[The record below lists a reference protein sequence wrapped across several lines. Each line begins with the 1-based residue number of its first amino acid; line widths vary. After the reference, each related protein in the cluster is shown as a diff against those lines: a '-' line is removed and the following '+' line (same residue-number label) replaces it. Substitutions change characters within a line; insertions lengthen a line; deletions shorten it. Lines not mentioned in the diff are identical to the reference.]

1 MSDDNDNEK
10 KSSSK
15 NPWGPPETSKK
26 DEGNDQK
33 KSTKKQSPQDIDD
46 VIDLVQQRLKKMMGD
61 STSFQKGFGSSQG
74 RTPPGE
80 SNGKF
85 GGSGGGFL
93 GGGPKSSLLV
103 IAGLLVILLLWLSS
117 GFFGV
122 KEGEVGVVMRFGE
135 MVRVAGP
142 GLRYH
147 LPSPFEEAIVKK
159 VSAISRI
166 DGGIIGDSRS
176 AEGEQALTLTSDENM
191 VIISYSMQWRIKDV
205 AEYLF
210 IARDPE
216 GLVKVA
222 SESAVREVV
231 GQTVARR
238 ALTEGREE
246 ISTRARELLQKIL
259 DTYKIGIEI
268 VSFQL
273 QRVEAP
279 PQVIESFNDVQA
291 SLVDARRLEQEAE
304 TYRNKIVPVAR
315 GNAEKIRQESQ
326 AYAQKIVA
334 EAEGDADRF
343 NKVYEAYAVDKK
355 VAMARYHFE
364 TTQKVL
370 KAASSKI
377 LIDPDASKGMVPYL
391 PLNDLKKS
399 PPLAT
404 PKGADDTQSLN
415 IKELQ

>member
-1 MSDDNDNEK
+1 MSDDNDKDK

-15 NPWGPPETSKK
+15 NPWGPPEASNSAEKSS
-26 DEGNDQK
+26 QK
-33 KSTKKQSPQDIDD
+33 KSTKQKQPQDIDD

-61 STSFQKGFGSSQG
+61 SSSFQRGFGNTGKSHSSG
-74 RTPPGE
+74 SDE
-80 SNGKF
+80 NV
-85 GGSGGGFL
+85 GGLGGGFF
-93 GGGPKSSLLV
+93 GRGPKFFRIIFIALLG
-103 IAGLLVILLLWLSS
+103 ILVLWLSS

-135 MVRVAGP
+135 MVRIAGP

-159 VSAISRI
+159 VSAINRI
-166 DGGIIGDSRS
+166 DGGIIVDSKGS
-176 AEGEQALTLTSDENM
+176 EGEQALTLTSDENM

-231 GQTVARR
+231 GQTPARR

-246 ISTRARELLQKIL
+246 ISTRARDLLQKIL

-315 GNAEKIRQESQ
+315 GNAEKIRQESH

-334 EAEGDADRF
+334 EAEGEADRF
-343 NKVYEAYAVDKK
+343 NKVYEAYAVNKK
-355 VAMARYHFE
+355 VAMTRYHFE

-370 KAASSKI
+370 KAAPSKI

-391 PLNDLKKS
+391 PLNDLKKNG
-399 PPLAT
+399 PPLS
-404 PKGADDTQSLN
+404 PQDHDVTQNLN
-415 IKELQ
+415 IKEIQ

>member
-1 MSDDNDNEK
+1 MNDDEDNNKKTDK
-10 KSSSK
+10 KSSYK
-15 NPWGPPETSKK
+15 NPWGPPEDSGKEGHHSKRNTSK
-26 DEGNDQK
+26 NP
-33 KSTKKQSPQDIDD
+33 PQDIDD
-46 VIDLVQQRLKKMMGD
+46 VIDLVQQRFKKMMGD
-61 STSFQKGFGSSQG
+61 SNSFQKGFGSGQG

-80 SNGKF
+80 SDGKF
-85 GGSGGGFL
+85 GGGFF
-93 GGGPKSSLLV
+93 GHGPKSFSLVFIALIVLV
-103 IAGLLVILLLWLSS
+103 VLWLSS

-147 LPSPFEEAIVKK
+147 LPAPFEEAIVKK

-166 DGGIIGDSRS
+166 DGGIIGDSKS
-176 AEGEQALTLTSDENM
+176 PEGEQALTLTSDENM

-231 GQTVARR
+231 GQTPARR

-246 ISTRARELLQKIL
+246 ISTKARELLQKIL

-315 GNAEKIRQESQ
+315 GSAEKIRQESQ

-343 NKVYEAYAVDKK
+343 NKVYEAYAVNKK
-355 VAMARYHFE
+355 VAMTRYHLE

-370 KAASSKI
+370 KAAPSKI

-391 PLNDLKKS
+391 PLNDLKKNNVS
-399 PPLAT
+399 VPAKEHEST
-404 PKGADDTQSLN
+404 HNLN
-415 IKELQ
+415 IKEIQ